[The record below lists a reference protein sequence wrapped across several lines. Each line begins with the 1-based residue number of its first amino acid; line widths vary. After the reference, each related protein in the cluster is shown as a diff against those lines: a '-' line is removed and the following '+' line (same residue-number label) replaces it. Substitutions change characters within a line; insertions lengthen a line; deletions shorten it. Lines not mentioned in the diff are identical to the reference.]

1 MCVENNDFEKEIQQE
16 INKELE
22 LTVEKD
28 KLQQV
33 IRTINDEILTYI
45 EKRKEITD
53 YITDYRKKVIE
64 EYRDDE
70 DKVIEYFDHE
80 RYVKE
85 EAFTTIDR
93 RLKEL
98 TILQTSPYFGR
109 VDFREEGIE
118 DIESMYIGRFGVT
131 PHGSYEPVVVDW
143 RSPASAL
150 FYAGGLGK
158 ASFNAPMGKI
168 ETDILLKRQYV
179 IKKGILQGM
188 FDSAIDVKD
197 DILQMVL
204 SGSAGEKLK
213 DIIMTIQEEQ
223 DNLIRQPR
231 EKTIVVN
238 GIAGSGKTTIALH
251 RVAYLL
257 YNFRESLQNKVLILG
272 PNNIFMEYIS
282 TVLPSLG
289 EVGVSQKTFKEF
301 ALNILQLNTVMSFK
315 EYMEKVL
322 TGDKDFIQ
330 DVIHKNSSAFVRELD
345 ELVDKL
351 NNGFFHIQ
359 DVVFD
364 GNIIVSEKEIKEL
377 FNDYY
382 KDMPLFRRSKKVK
395 RIIFSKIKDVRD
407 EAVRRIE
414 KEHKEALAALTRED
428 YEFKENS
435 LHFMRKVKIR
445 EVIEEVI
452 KVKKELCW
460 LNNGDC
466 TEIYNELNE
475 NKPLTTD
482 DLAPLLYLMI
492 QLEGL
497 KTKEEIKHVVIDEAQ
512 DYSELQFRVIKEMTG
527 CSSLTIVGDSNQ
539 RIVPI
544 DEEVAMLHLDKVF
557 SNLNVE
563 KFNLNKSYRS
573 TKEIMTYANK
583 YLAGQNIIPLVRN
596 GEEVIEKEIK
606 TLDELKN
613 NIKEATASLREKGYE
628 SIAIICRDGEEAE
641 KVGKLI
647 KEEAYI
653 KMVNREDMVYSSG
666 VVVMP
671 SYFAKGLEFDGVILI
686 NDREVKEEDKLKYV
700 MSTRA
705 LHELYVYNV
714 KGISI

>member
-1 MCVENNDFEKEIQQE
+1 VENNDFEKEIQQE
-16 INKELE
+16 LNKELE
-22 LTVEKD
+22 LVYEKD
-28 KLQQV
+28 KLQEV

-64 EYRDDE
+64 EYKDDE

-109 VDFREEGIE
+109 VDFREVGFE

-179 IKKGILQGM
+179 IKKGLLQGM

-238 GIAGSGKTTIALH
+238 GTAGSGKTTIALH

-257 YNFRESLQNKVLILG
+257 YNFRESLQNRVLILG

-289 EVGVSQKTFKEF
+289 EVGVRQSTFKEF

-330 DVIHKNSSAFVRELD
+330 DVIHKNSSCFVRELD

-351 NNGFFHIQ
+351 NNEYFDIQ

-364 GNIIVSEKEIKEL
+364 GNIIVAEKEIREL

-395 RIIFSKIKDVRD
+395 RIIFSKIKDARD
-407 EAVRRIE
+407 EAIRRIE

-452 KVKKELCW
+452 KAKKALCW
-460 LNNGDC
+460 INSGDC
-466 TEIYNELNE
+466 TEIYDELNE

-492 QLEGL
+492 KLEGL

-544 DEEVAMLHLDKVF
+544 GEEVAMLHLDKVF

-563 KFNLNKSYRS
+563 NFNLNKSYRS
-573 TKEIMTYANK
+573 TKEIMAYANK
-583 YLAGQNIIPLVRN
+583 YLAEQNIIPLVRN
-596 GEEVIEKEIK
+596 GEEVVVKELK
-606 TLDELKN
+606 SLEELKN

-628 SIAIICRDGEEAE
+628 SIAIICRDGEAAE
-641 KVGKLI
+641 KVGRLI

-653 KMVNREDMVYSSG
+653 KMLNREDMVYNSG
-666 VVVMP
+666 VVVIP
-671 SYFAKGLEFDGVILI
+671 SYFAKGLEFDGVIVI
-686 NDREVKEEDKLKYV
+686 NDRDVKEEDKLMYV

>member
-1 MCVENNDFEKEIQQE
+1 MENNDFEKEIQQE
-16 INKELE
+16 LNKELE
-22 LTVEKD
+22 LVYEKD
-28 KLQQV
+28 KLQEV

-64 EYRDDE
+64 EYKDDE

-109 VDFREEGIE
+109 VDFREVGFE

-179 IKKGILQGM
+179 IKKGLLQGM

-238 GIAGSGKTTIALH
+238 GTAGSGKTTIALH

-257 YNFRESLQNKVLILG
+257 YNFRESLQNRVLILG

-289 EVGVSQKTFKEF
+289 EVGVRQSTFKEF

-330 DVIHKNSSAFVRELD
+330 DVIHKNSSCFVRELD
-345 ELVDKL
+345 QLVDKL
-351 NNGFFHIQ
+351 NNEYFDIQ

-364 GNIIVSEKEIKEL
+364 GNIIVAEKEIREL

-395 RIIFSKIKDVRD
+395 RIIFSKIKDARD
-407 EAVRRIE
+407 EAIRRIE

-452 KVKKELCW
+452 KAKKALCW
-460 LNNGDC
+460 INSGDC
-466 TEIYNELNE
+466 TEIYDELNE

-492 QLEGL
+492 KLEGL

-544 DEEVAMLHLDKVF
+544 GEEVAMLHLDKVF

-563 KFNLNKSYRS
+563 NFNLNKSYRS
-573 TKEIMTYANK
+573 TKEIMAYANK
-583 YLAGQNIIPLVRN
+583 YLAEQNIIPLVRN
-596 GEEVIEKEIK
+596 GEEVVVKELK
-606 TLDELKN
+606 SLEELKN

-628 SIAIICRDGEEAE
+628 SIAIICRDGEAAE
-641 KVGKLI
+641 KVGRLI

-653 KMVNREDMVYSSG
+653 KMLNREDMVYNSG
-666 VVVMP
+666 VVVIP
-671 SYFAKGLEFDGVILI
+671 SYFAKGLEFDGVIVI
-686 NDREVKEEDKLKYV
+686 NDRDVKEEDKLMYV